1 MFHTEEDLVKQ
12 RNSEY
17 NLHATLKKEKF
28 ITKVR
33 KVSDSLTKLFFCLVA
48 GGARSDTGYY
58 EDLYNNLNK
67 NLVLQK
73 VVVT

>member
-28 ITKVR
+28 ITKIR
-33 KVSDSLTKLFFCLVA
+33 KVSDSLTKLFFC
-48 GGARSDTGYY
+48 
-58 EDLYNNLNK
+58 K
-67 NLVLQK
+67 
-73 VVVT
+73 